1 MNRGGLRK
9 EAFVQFSG
17 YLNRKMVSLLKE
29 CDYYIVD
36 IPLDGEAPKQYIKA
50 YFYYKNCPKKSKP
63 VQWHGFFA
71 KFGRK
76 SYPHESVTEYLIN
89 KIGEYLGLKMNET
102 RLVVANGQVRFLSKD
117 FIQPGKR
124 LIHGI
129 EILAE
134 YFEDRDFVDQIN
146 ADRKNRREYLTF
158 EEVERAVH
166 HVYPSECVEI
176 MGELIKMIAFDAIVG
191 NNDRHFYNWG
201 VIGNVVTS
209 DHERTVFAPVYDSAR
224 ALFWN
229 DTEEAVQKMV
239 QAYQKRAS
247 TQFEAYI
254 RKSAPRLSFDGNP
267 DANHFELIAYLCSYK
282 PEYKQII
289 EELASEDK
297 EQYIMKKLRQ
307 DIYRSFS
314 KERCTLIEAILRR
327 RFLIIRGLG
336 V

>member
-1 MNRGGLRK
+1 MNSGSLRIERPVQYSGGLN
-9 EAFVQFSG
+9 
-17 YLNRKMVSLLKE
+17 YNRIPLLKE
-29 CDYYIVD
+29 GQYYVID

-63 VQWHGFFA
+63 AQWHGFFA

-76 SYPHESVTEYLIN
+76 SYPHESVTEYVIN
-89 KIGEYLGLKMNET
+89 KIGEYLGLNMNET
-102 RLVVANGQVRFLSKD
+102 KLVIASGQVRFLSKD
-117 FIQPGKR
+117 FLQPEKR

-146 ADRKNRREYLTF
+146 ADRKDRRKYLTF

-166 HVYPSECVEI
+166 HVYPTECIEI
-176 MGELIKMIAFDAIVG
+176 MEELVKMIAFDAIVG

-201 VIGNVVTS
+201 VIGNITTS
-209 DHERTVFAPVYDSAR
+209 DHDRTVFAPVYDSAR

-229 DTEEAVQKMV
+229 DTEEAVKKMFQV
-239 QAYQKRAS
+239 YQKGVFG
-247 TQFEAYI
+247 QFDAYI
-254 RKSAPRLSFDGNP
+254 RKSSPRLSFDNKP
-267 DANHFELIAYLCSYK
+267 DADHFELIAYLCSYK

-289 EELASEDK
+289 EEFAGEEMEL
-297 EQYIMKKLRQ
+297 YVLRNLRQ
-307 DIYRSFS
+307 LIYCFFN
-314 KERCTLIEAILRR
+314 KERCMLIEAVLRR
-327 RFLIIRGLG
+327 RFQLIRELA